1 MKIDTLT
8 PSKSGLKLFDLG
20 TRKKL
25 LLILCTSILW
35 IATLIAYS
43 IPDFNYWLVASFNT
57 LRTDPLF
64 AGFWYYYTKYMLY
77 VIGIPL
83 SILYLVSF
91 KLNNLKPYRIV
102 FLLAIMT
109 SAIGT
114 PLVDPVMK
122 DLFAVPRPGVLY
134 PDINSLYYVNGFSFP
149 SGHSFQAFAGT
160 LPLIICF
167 LTSDD
172 TFKRN
177 GKTVTLAIILLIFAI
192 TLAFSRLFAGVHF
205 LSDVL
210 FGIGFAVILTVI
222 LASILQWLLDT
233 GRLNLK
239 NEKWYALIFIMMVFL
254 NLVLIT

>member
-25 LLILCTSILW
+25 FLILCTSILW

-83 SILYLVSF
+83 SILYLASF

-134 PDINSLYYVNGFSFP
+134 PDINSLYYVNGFFSLR
-149 SGHSFQAFAGT
+149 T
-160 LPLIICF
+160 LFSSICWYITPLYCF
-167 LTSDD
+167 LTSDE
-172 TFKRN
+172 TFKET
-177 GKTVTLAIILLIFAI
+177 GKQCL
-192 TLAFSRLFAGVHF
+192 
-205 LSDVL
+205 
-210 FGIGFAVILTVI
+210 
-222 LASILQWLLDT
+222 WLLS
-233 GRLNLK
+233 
-239 NEKWYALIFIMMVFL
+239 Y
-254 NLVLIT
+254 